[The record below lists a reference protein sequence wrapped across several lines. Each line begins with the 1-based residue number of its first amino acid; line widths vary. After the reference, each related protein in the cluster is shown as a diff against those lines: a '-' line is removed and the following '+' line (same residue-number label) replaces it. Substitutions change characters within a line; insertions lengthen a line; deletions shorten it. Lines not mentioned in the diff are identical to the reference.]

1 MINSFAL
8 QPGQQ
13 NASNALMASL
23 AVFGCSGSL
32 GDPGNGTSCFL
43 LNQDVL
49 IDAGSGLMAMNTA
62 ELSKIDH
69 VLLTHMHLD
78 HVSGL
83 PFLVESRQHSKTSPL
98 RVYAQQKTID
108 VLRQHV
114 FNDLIWP
121 DFTAIP
127 NVESPALEFVPIQ
140 PNAELSLSGALVKPF
155 AVNHSVPTLGFV
167 IKSTT
172 GVLAISSDTYLT
184 DELSSVLNSLGQV
197 DHLIIESSFAN
208 KDLHL
213 SELTFH
219 LCPSL
224 LELQLKK
231 LHTCRSVWVSYLKE
245 WDRVETEREIASLKF
260 SFPLKLLRQGQTIRF

>member
-1 MINSFAL
+1 MIDSSTNQPEHQNVDRVMAAAL
-8 QPGQQ
+8 
-13 NASNALMASL
+13 SI
-23 AVFGCSGSL
+23 FGCSGSL
-32 GDPGNGTSCFL
+32 GDPANGTSCFL
-43 LNQDVL
+43 LNEDVL

-62 ELSKIDH
+62 QLSKIDH
-69 VLLTHMHLD
+69 VLLTHTHLD
-78 HVSGL
+78 HVSCL
-83 PFLVESRQHSKTSPL
+83 PFLVESRQHSRTDPL
-98 RVYAQQKTID
+98 LVYAQQKTID

-127 NVESPALEFVPIQ
+127 NAQYPALQFVPIQ
-140 PNAELSLSGALVKPF
+140 PHSELALSGALVTPF
-155 AVNHSVPTLGFV
+155 AVNHSLPTLGFV

-184 DELSSVLNSLGQV
+184 DELSSVLNSIKQV

-208 KDLHL
+208 KDLRL

-224 LELQLKK
+224 LELQLRR
-231 LHTCRSVWVSYLKE
+231 LDTCRHVWASYLKE
-245 WDRVETEREIASLKF
+245 WDRAETESEIAALKF
-260 SFPLKLLRQGQTIRF
+260 NFPIQLLRQGQTIRF